1 MNKEKHLTKIE
12 ADSTAH
18 AMEQLC
24 CALEKGD
31 TCADAYSAEDA
42 RRLLGLDTNTTIAEQ
57 KKVSTPHGE
66 LTFSSNHITFYLE
79 KAASFLASRYKQ
91 YWFILIPSC
100 FECSASDRWRLRGI
114 LNLNCPE

>member
-24 CALEKGD
+24 CALEKGN

-57 KKVSTPHGE
+57 KKGKHT
-66 LTFSSNHITFYLE
+66 
-79 KAASFLASRYKQ
+79 A
-91 YWFILIPSC
+91 W
-100 FECSASDRWRLRGI
+100 
-114 LNLNCPE
+114 